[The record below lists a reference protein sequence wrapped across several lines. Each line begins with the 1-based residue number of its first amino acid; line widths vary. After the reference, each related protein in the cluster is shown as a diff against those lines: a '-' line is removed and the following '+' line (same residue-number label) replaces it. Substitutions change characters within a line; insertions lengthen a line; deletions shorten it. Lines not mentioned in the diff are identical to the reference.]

1 MSKVESTQQQPSAR
15 AVDFAAIDGLYQL
28 KDDASQVDII
38 DQLNARLGQLSAM
51 LTMTC
56 GTGREHFDQWSD
68 GVKGNYLWAASMI
81 ADECKELALHL

>member
-1 MSKVESTQQQPSAR
+1 VSKVESTQQQPSAR
-15 AVDFAAIDGLYQL
+15 TVDFAATSGLYQL

-38 DQLNARLGQLSAM
+38 DHLNARLSQLSAM

-56 GTGREHFDQWSD
+56 GAGQEHFDLWSD